1 MAGVM
6 GSLAAVETIRSLVP
20 FGDDPA
26 GKLLLV
32 DALTLRF
39 RTIAVLKDPPA
50 DARPDH
56 HRRHRR
62 SGALSTRSV
71 GRCSQCGA

>member
-1 MAGVM
+1 M
-6 GSLAAVETIRSLVP
+6 GSLAAVETIRALVP

-39 RTIAVLKDPPA
+39 RTIALPKDPA
-50 DARPDH
+50 C
-56 HRRHRR
+56 
-62 SGALSTRSV
+62 
-71 GRCSQCGA
+71 RCRA